1 MDVDKH
7 SQARQIP
14 SCCASIEESLM
25 NRRTFFSLTAIALA
39 SSLAA
44 CNTPSTPNE
53 AASKRK
59 EIDAGVDGA
68 LNKLFASTPGAQA
81 QASKAKGILVFPSVI
96 AAGLGV
102 GGEYGEGALR
112 VGGTSVGYFKTSTAS
127 LGLQIGAQSKAVIMM
142 FMTQDALDKFRTS
155 DKGWTAG
162 VDGSVALAKKGANG
176 QLDTA
181 TTGAPIVG
189 FVVTNSGLMANLSF
203 EGTKVSKLDI

>member
-1 MDVDKH
+1 
-7 SQARQIP
+7 
-14 SCCASIEESLM
+14 M

-44 CNTPSTPNE
+44 CGTASNPTE

-68 LNKLFASTPGAQA
+68 LRKLYSSTPGAQA
-81 QASKAKGILVFPSVI
+81 QASKAKAILVFPSVI
-96 AAGLGV
+96 AAGLVV

-112 VGGTSVGYFKTSTAS
+112 EGGSSVGYYKTSTAS
-127 LGLQIGAQSKAVIMM
+127 FGLQIGAQSKAVIMM

-162 VDGSVALAKKGANG
+162 VDGSVAVAKTGANG
-176 QLDTA
+176 ALDTA
-181 TTGAPIVG
+181 TTNAPIVG
-189 FVVTNSGLMANLSF
+189 FVLTNSGLMANLSF

>member
-1 MDVDKH
+1 
-7 SQARQIP
+7 
-14 SCCASIEESLM
+14 M

-44 CNTPSTPNE
+44 CGSTSTPTE

-68 LNKLFASTPGAQA
+68 LNKLYSSTPGAQA
-81 QASKAKGILVFPSVI
+81 QAAKAKGILVFPSVL
-96 AAGLGV
+96 AAGLVV

-112 VGGTSVGYFKTSTAS
+112 QAGTSVGYYKTSTAS
-127 LGLQIGAQSKAVIMM
+127 FGLQIGAQSKAVIMM
-142 FMTQDALDKFRTS
+142 FMTQDALEKFRTS

-162 VDGSVALAKKGANG
+162 VDGSVAVAKTGANG
-176 QLDTA
+176 TLDTA
-181 TTGAPIVG
+181 TTNAPIVG
-189 FVVTNSGLMANLSF
+189 FVLTNSGLMANLSF